1 MNDKHAGE
9 IILYQPDSALKLEVR
24 VEDETV
30 WLSQA
35 QMVALFGRNQSVIS
49 RHITNIFKEGELD
62 ENSNMHF
69 LHIANA
75 DRPTA
80 FYNLEVIISVGYRV
94 KSKQGIL
101 FRQWANRV
109 LKEYLL
115 RGFAINQRFERIEQR
130 VSETEKQIEIIV
142 KTALSSSVEWRLQ
155 NEIMQL
161 KQYIEA
167 VLANYN
173 DINEDT
179 RMQLEHI
186 NEILANLQSDHHLT
200 NKPRNPIGFRTDKL
214 NIK

>member
-80 FYNLEVIISVGYRV
+80 I
-94 KSKQGIL
+94 
-101 FRQWANRV
+101 
-109 LKEYLL
+109 
-115 RGFAINQRFERIEQR
+115 
-130 VSETEKQIEIIV
+130 
-142 KTALSSSVEWRLQ
+142 
-155 NEIMQL
+155 
-161 KQYIEA
+161 
-167 VLANYN
+167 
-173 DINEDT
+173 
-179 RMQLEHI
+179 
-186 NEILANLQSDHHLT
+186 
-200 NKPRNPIGFRTDKL
+200 
-214 NIK
+214 